1 MEIRQA
7 LAGLTLALILGSG
20 VAAADFDK
28 GFKAY
33 ESWDF
38 KTALAEFTPLAEQGH
53 AEAQHYLAIM
63 YADGT
68 GVFKDDVKAYMWNN
82 IADYNGAE
90 HGRWL
95 KTQLAK
101 KITSTEIIEAQDMS
115 SRCLESI
122 YTDC

>member
-20 VAAADFDK
+20 VAAADFNK

-53 AEAQHYLAIM
+53 ADAQYHLGLMHINGTGVLENHRTTVKWLSEAAKQGHAEAQHYLAIM
-63 YADGT
+63 CADGT
-68 GVFKDDVKAYMWNN
+68 GVFKDNVKA
-82 IADYNGAE
+82 
-90 HGRWL
+90 
-95 KTQLAK
+95 
-101 KITSTEIIEAQDMS
+101 
-115 SRCLESI
+115 
-122 YTDC
+122 